1 MADDY
6 ELLNLGGL
14 TSLVA
19 NVKVS
24 LWGNQIVFECIYDP
38 TGDRSPVGS
47 YFMTAEILVGRFSIL
62 KMSKILKLI

>member
-24 LWGNQIVFECIYDP
+24 LWGNQIVFECI
-38 TGDRSPVGS
+38 
-47 YFMTAEILVGRFSIL
+47 
-62 KMSKILKLI
+62 